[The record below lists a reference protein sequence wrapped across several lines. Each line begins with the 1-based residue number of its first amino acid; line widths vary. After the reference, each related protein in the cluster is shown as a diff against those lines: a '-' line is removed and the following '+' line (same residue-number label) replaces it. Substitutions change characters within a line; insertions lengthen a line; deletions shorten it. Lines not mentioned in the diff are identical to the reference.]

1 MASPSN
7 KKLLILYVLQVL
19 KEYSDE
25 NHPLMQ
31 VEISRKIYSI
41 YGMTSERKAI
51 GANIQS
57 LIDYGYD
64 IQHIKGRGVYLGERE
79 LEPSEIALLV
89 DSIFSNRS
97 INAVNS
103 KQLAEKLYSCLS
115 KYNRKRFNY
124 VYKVGEIAKSDNK
137 QIFLTIEILQEA
149 IGSGKKVSFDFIKR
163 TANGNKTKK
172 RYTVSPYILFNSQGV
187 YYLICCMYTEK
198 GITNFRLDRIENVS
212 ISEQT
217 ALAQTEIKGYENGLD
232 IAKIA
237 NENIYAFGGKSVT
250 AKIKLYEEKAINYL
264 YEWFGDN
271 AKISPHNGET
281 IATVKVNERAIV
293 FWAVQYGYVTEVL
306 EPKEVRKHICELVNV
321 LKSRYIDN

>member
-31 VEISRKIYSI
+31 EEISRKIYSI

-64 IQHIKGRGVYLGERE
+64 IRPIKGRGVYLGERE
-79 LEPSEIALLV
+79 LEASEIALLV

-149 IGSGKKVSFDFIKR
+149 IGSGKKVSFDYIKR
-163 TANGNKTKK
+163 TANGNKTK
-172 RYTVSPYILFNSQGV
+172 
-187 YYLICCMYTEK
+187 
-198 GITNFRLDRIENVS
+198 NVIPFPHTYCS
-212 ISEQT
+212 
-217 ALAQTEIKGYENGLD
+217 
-232 IAKIA
+232 
-237 NENIYAFGGKSVT
+237 T
-250 AKIKLYEEKAINYL
+250 AKEC
-264 YEWFGDN
+264 
-271 AKISPHNGET
+271 T
-281 IATVKVNERAIV
+281 I
-293 FWAVQYGYVTEVL
+293 
-306 EPKEVRKHICELVNV
+306 
-321 LKSRYIDN
+321 

>member
-7 KKLLILYVLQVL
+7 KKLLILYVLQIL

-31 VEISRKIYSI
+31 EEISRFIYST
-41 YGMTSERKAI
+41 YGMESERKAI
-51 GANIQS
+51 GANIQN

-64 IQHIKGRGVYLGERE
+64 IRQVKGKGVYLGERE

-89 DSIFSNRS
+89 DSVFSNRS
-97 INAVNS
+97 INAANS

-124 VYKVGEIAKSDNK
+124 VYKVDEIAKSDNK

-149 IGSGKKVSFDFIKR
+149 IGIGKKVSFDYIKR
-163 TANGNKTKK
+163 TATGNKTNK
-172 RYTVSPYILFNSQGV
+172 RYTVSPYLLFNSQGA
-187 YYLICCMYTEK
+187 YYLICCMYPEK
-198 GITNFRLDRIENVS
+198 GITNFRLDRLENVS
-212 ISEQT
+212 ISDQPT
-217 ALAQTEIKGYENGLD
+217 VAQTEINGCANGLD

-237 NENIYAFGGKSVT
+237 NENIYAFGGKTVT
-250 AKIKLYEEKAINYL
+250 ATIKLYEEKAISYL

-271 AKISPHNGET
+271 AKISVKNGET
-281 IATVKVNERAIV
+281 IATVKVNGRAIV
-293 FWAVQYGYVTEVL
+293 FWAVQYGYVAEVL
-306 EPKEVRKHICELVNV
+306 EPKDVRERIGELVGV
-321 LKSRYIDN
+321 LKNRYLDN